1 MIENINKAPLQ
12 KNKNMTYYHLIT
24 EDYLQ
29 NSILNSEQLSQELI
43 NQKASEALEEF
54 GSLRLSGVD
63 VNTAQEIVTAH
74 LIENL
79 NSIIAP

>member
-12 KNKNMTYYHLIT
+12 KNKTMTYYHLII

-29 NSILNSEQLSQELI
+29 NSVLNSETLSQELI
-43 NQKASEALEEF
+43 NQKAIQALEEF
-54 GSLRLSGVD
+54 ENIRLSGVD
-63 VNTAQEIVTAH
+63 VNTTQEIVIAH

-79 NSIIAP
+79 NPIIAA